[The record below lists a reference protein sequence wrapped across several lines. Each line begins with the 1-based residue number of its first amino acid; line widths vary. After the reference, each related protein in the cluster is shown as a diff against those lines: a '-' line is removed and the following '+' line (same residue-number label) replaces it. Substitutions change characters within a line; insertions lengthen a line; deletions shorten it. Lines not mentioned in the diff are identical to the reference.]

1 MNKIFYVLLCLLPL
15 NLAFVQNT
23 TEDEVLD
30 MEKSRFQAMINE
42 DFDFLEKL
50 IDDQL
55 VYIHSNGNIDSK
67 ASFINAIREGK
78 TSYDDI
84 KLEES
89 KVRIYDKTAI
99 INGLCV
105 FHQKNPD
112 GSPRQTRLRYT
123 NVYVKQKG
131 NWKMVSWQSYKMS

>member
-1 MNKIFYVLLCLLPL
+1 MNKIFYVFLFVLPL

-23 TEDEVLD
+23 AEDEVLD
-30 MEKSRFQAMINE
+30 IEKRRFQAMINE
-42 DFDFLEKL
+42 DFDLLENL
-50 IDDQL
+50 MDDQL

-67 ASFINAIREGK
+67 ASFINAIKAGK
-78 TSYDDI
+78 TAYDDI

-123 NVYVKQKG
+123 NVYIKQKG
-131 NWKMVSWQSYKMS
+131 HWKMVSWQSYKMS

>member
-15 NLAFVQNT
+15 NFAFVQMT

-42 DFDFLEKL
+42 DFDFLENL

-55 VYIHSNGNIDSK
+55 VYIHSNGNVDSK

-84 KLEES
+84 KMEES

-105 FHQKNPD
+105 FFQKNPD

-131 NWKMVSWQSYKMS
+131 KWKMVSWQSYKVI